1 MRLVS
6 NGGKPQHRGIS
17 QERAC
22 LEGNFGK
29 GDVLGK
35 YTIPAAVRVYGLRE
49 VKGKDTA
56 ARAAMNS
63 AAR

>member
-35 YTIPAAVRVYGLRE
+35 HMIPAAVRVHGLRE
-49 VKGKDTA
+49 VKEKDTV
-56 ARAAMNS
+56 ARGAMNFCS
-63 AAR
+63 